1 MSLLRINAWLARN
14 GRLKRLIVRLL
25 SFVPPVDVWLRHRVH
40 ARTYRRALLDIGEA
54 DVPEVAVSIYR
65 QLLIATGKDDRP

>member
-1 MSLLRINAWLARN
+1 MPRISALLTRH

-25 SFVPPVDVWLRHRVH
+25 SFVPSVDVWLRHQVN
-40 ARTYRRALLDIGEA
+40 ARMYRRSWLEVGEA

-65 QLLIATGKDDRP
+65 QLLIATGKDDQR